1 MIVQAQS
8 VLHVLWILC
17 NSAVFNLY
25 QLAIYVLIRP
35 FNRALYRKVMGAQC
49 QQAWVDVISCSFPE
63 SNIIATGDIPTDINK
78 PMIILANHQVDADW
92 WYLWQMARLQGAAGN
107 VKITLKGELKQV
119 PIIGWG
125 MQFFEF
131 LFLKRSIEHDR
142 LHVQG
147 IPSFICILELKRP
160 AEEYMQS
167 FLQDKFP
174 FWMIIFPEGTTI
186 HSEYVA
192 KSRAFAAKTNR
203 PTFEHLLLP
212 RSTGLQIMMDAF
224 STDDVKPDIFDL
236 TMAYP
241 SYSGEVP
248 TYAMGYGRNVD
259 TEIPSMKS
267 LVAGAGPSDVHIHS
281 EKFSFDHVKQLGV
294 ERFLDRQWETKDKLL
309 QEFIANQSFASKS
322 ASRCVIRPR
331 SSVTAIC
338 RLWGAALASFFLLP
352 LLLITVLPCYG
363 LTVLYAAVMNSWDR
377 RPTAFWPYL
386 LNAVSERQSAWK
398 LKRP

>member
-1 MIVQAQS
+1 MIVQATS

-25 QLAIYVLIRP
+25 QLAIYVTIRP

-49 QQAWVDVISCSFPE
+49 QQAWVDVLSCSFPKA
-63 SNIIATGDIPTDINK
+63 NIVATGDIPTDIAK

-107 VKITLKGELKQV
+107 VKITLKGELKHV

-131 LFLKRSIEHDR
+131 LFLKRNIEHDR
-142 LHVQG
+142 LHVQ
-147 IPSFICILELKRP
+147 
-160 AEEYMQS
+160 EYMQS

-186 HSEYVA
+186 HTEYVA
-192 KSRAFAAKTNR
+192 KSKAFAAKTNR

-224 STDDVKPDIFDL
+224 SSDDTQTKPDIYDL

-248 TYAMGYGRNVD
+248 TFAMGYGRNVD
-259 TEIPSMKS
+259 SDIPSMKS
-267 LVAGAGPSDVHIHS
+267 LVAGSGPDDVFVHGQ
-281 EKFSFDHVKQLGV
+281 KFSFEDVQSLGV
-294 ERFLDRQWETKDKLL
+294 EAFLDRQWRAKDKLL
-309 QEFIANQSFASKS
+309 TEFIANQSFVSHADT
-322 ASRCVIRPR
+322 RHVIAPC
-331 SSVTAIC
+331 SSMTAIC
-338 RLWGAALASFFLLP
+338 RLWGAALVSFFLLP
-352 LLLITVLPCYG
+352 LLLITVVPCYA
-363 LTVLYAAVMNSWDR
+363 LTVLYAGVMNSWDR

-386 LNAVSERQSAWK
+386 LNAVSEKKSAWK
-398 LKRP
+398 IKRA